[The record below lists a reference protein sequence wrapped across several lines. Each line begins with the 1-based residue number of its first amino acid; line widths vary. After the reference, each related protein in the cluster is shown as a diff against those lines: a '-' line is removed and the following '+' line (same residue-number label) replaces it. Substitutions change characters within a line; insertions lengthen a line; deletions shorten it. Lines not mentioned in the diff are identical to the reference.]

1 MHTGSTQ
8 SKAILAACLTA
19 GVLMA
24 TTLPPSHAAD
34 VTGQEII
41 PAQKPVPN
49 DPHYIK
55 NKADLRLKL
64 DVKRELAM
72 SPFVDA
78 DHIHVTVRDGVVT
91 LRGSVEDQSAAS
103 DAVENAREAG
113 AKKVI
118 NKLTIEERN

>member
-1 MHTGSTQ
+1 MHSEQTQ
-8 SKAILAACLTA
+8 GKAILAGFVMA
-19 GVLMA
+19 GALIM
-24 TTLPPSHAAD
+24 TMPSPVHAAEKTD
-34 VTGQEII
+34 EIV
-41 PAQKPVPN
+41 PDRKPVPN

-78 DHIHVTVRDGVVT
+78 DFIGVTVRNGVVT

-118 NKLTIEERN
+118 NKLTTEERN

>member
-1 MHTGSTQ
+1 M
-8 SKAILAACLTA
+8 A
-19 GVLMA
+19 GALIMMIP
-24 TTLPPSHAAD
+24 LPIHAAEMTD
-34 VTGQEII
+34 EIVSER
-41 PAQKPVPN
+41 KPVPN

-55 NKADLRLKL
+55 NKEDLRLKL

-78 DHIHVTVRDGVVT
+78 DFIGVTVRNGVVT

-103 DAVENAREAG
+103 DAVKNAREAG